1 MEDLSLSKDF
11 SVKSSVHDY
20 SVHFVD
26 DFALSLQEIL
36 NPNDM
41 LLIDEH
47 ISRLYNSKLEPV
59 CSAFPHVFLESS
71 EQAKSY
77 KRIGPVLEQL
87 IQGGFRKNNKIVA
100 IGGGITQDIAT
111 FIAANLYRGVE
122 WHFFPTTLLAQA
134 DSCIGG
140 KSSLNFG
147 PYKNLLGSFY
157 PPWKIFIDLGF
168 NQSLPRKE
176 LVSGLGE
183 MTHFFFLS
191 SKEDFELIRDSYQAA
206 FQDKEVLEK
215 LIHRSLSIKKQ
226 TIEIDEFDRKER
238 QIFNYGHSFG
248 HAIES
253 VTNYR
258 IPHGIAVSY
267 GMDIANYVSMKM
279 GLIDENL
286 YQQMRDVLKLN
297 WNEVSLGEID
307 LEAMINALRKD
318 KKNIGSQVR
327 VILTR
332 GLGDM
337 FITSLDVEGNGRE
350 WLKEYLSTK
359 VYKG

>member
-1 MEDLSLSKDF
+1 MSKDLIIR
-11 SVKSSVHDY
+11 SRIHDY
-20 SVHFVD
+20 SVHFVE
-26 DFALSLQEIL
+26 DFTLSLTEIL
-36 NPNDM
+36 NPNDT
-41 LLIDEH
+41 LFIDAR
-47 ISRLYNSKLEPV
+47 IFKLYPSQLESV
-59 CSAFPHVFLESS
+59 CSKYPNIFIEST
-71 EQAKSY
+71 ELTKSY
-77 KRIGPVLEQL
+77 AHTGPIIEQL

-100 IGGGITQDIAT
+100 IGGGITQDITT

-122 WHFFPTTLLAQA
+122 WVFFPTTLLAQA

-140 KSSLNFG
+140 KASLNFLS
-147 PYKNLLGSFY
+147 YKNLLGNFY
-157 PPWKIFIDLGF
+157 PPWQIFIDLSF
-168 NQSLPRKE
+168 TQSLPRKE
-176 LVSGLGE
+176 IVSGLGE

-191 SKEDFELIRDSYQAA
+191 SKEDFKLIRDSYQAA
-206 FQDKEVLEK
+206 FRDKKVLEK
-215 LIHRSLSIKKQ
+215 LIHRSLTIKKH

-258 IPHGIAVSY
+258 IPHGIGVSY
-267 GMDIANYVSMKM
+267 GMDIANFISMKM
-279 GLIDENL
+279 GLIDEGL

-297 WNEVSLGEID
+297 WCEAPLGEID
-307 LEAMINALRKD
+307 VETLISALRKD

-337 FITSLDVEGNGRE
+337 FITNLDVDGKCRE
-350 WLKEYLSTK
+350 WLKEYFSTK
-359 VYKG
+359 AYKG

>member
-1 MEDLSLSKDF
+1 MSKNF
-11 SVKSSVHDY
+11 IIRSSIHNY
-20 SVHFVD
+20 SVQFVD
-26 DFALSLQEIL
+26 DFVLSLQEIL
-36 NPNDM
+36 TPNDM
-41 LLIDEH
+41 LLIDKL
-47 ISRLYNSKLEPV
+47 IFSLYGTKLEPI
-59 CSAFPHVFLESS
+59 CSAFPNVLIESS
-71 EQAKSY
+71 EEAKSY
-77 KRIGPVLEQL
+77 EKIGPVLEQL

-147 PYKNLLGSFY
+147 RYKNLLGSFY
-157 PPWKIFIDLGF
+157 PPMKIFIDLDF

-191 SKEDFELIRDSYQAA
+191 GQDDFELIRDSYQAA
-206 FQDKEVLEK
+206 FEDKAVLER
-215 LIHRSLSIKKQ
+215 LIYRSLSIKKH

-253 VTNYR
+253 VTDYR

-267 GMDIANYVSMKM
+267 GMDIANFISMKM
-279 GLIDENL
+279 GLIDQSL
-286 YQQMRDVLKLN
+286 YQKMQDVLVFN
-297 WNEVSLGEID
+297 WSEIPLGEID
-307 LEAMINALRKD
+307 LDAFINALRKD

-337 FITSLDVEGNGRE
+337 FITSLDADGEGKA
-350 WLKEYLSTK
+350 WLKEYFSDHAD
-359 VYKG
+359 KGAAS

>member
-1 MEDLSLSKDF
+1 MSKNF
-11 SVKSSVHDY
+11 TVKSNVHDY

-26 DFALSLQEIL
+26 DFALSLQEVL

-47 ISRLYNSKLEPV
+47 IARLYNTKLDPL
-59 CSAFPHVFLESS
+59 CSAFPHVFLEAS
-71 EQAKSY
+71 EEAKSY
-77 KRIGPVLEQL
+77 ERIGPVLEQL

-100 IGGGITQDIAT
+100 IGGGVTQDIAT
-111 FIAANLYRGVE
+111 FISANLYRGVE

-147 PYKNLLGSFY
+147 NYKNLLGSFY
-157 PPWKIFIDLGF
+157 PPWKIFIDLAF

-191 SKEDFELIRDSYQAA
+191 SKEDFELIRDSYQTS
-206 FQDKEVLEK
+206 FEDKEVLEK
-215 LIHRSLSIKKQ
+215 LIHRSLSIKKH

-253 VTNYR
+253 VTHYR

-267 GMDIANYVSMKM
+267 GMDIANYISMKM
-279 GLIDENL
+279 GLIDESL

-297 WNEVSLGEID
+297 WSEFHLGEID
-307 LEAMINALRKD
+307 LEAMISALRKD

-337 FITSLDVEGNGRE
+337 FITSLDVDGKGRE
-350 WLKEYLSTK
+350 WLKEYFLTK
-359 VYKG
+359 AYKG

>member
-1 MEDLSLSKDF
+1 MLHLSQPICT
-11 SVKSSVHDY
+11 V
-20 SVHFVD
+20 
-26 DFALSLQEIL
+26 
-36 NPNDM
+36 
-41 LLIDEH
+41 
-47 ISRLYNSKLEPV
+47 
-59 CSAFPHVFLESS
+59 
-71 EQAKSY
+71 
-77 KRIGPVLEQL
+77 
-87 IQGGFRKNNKIVA
+87 
-100 IGGGITQDIAT
+100 
-111 FIAANLYRGVE
+111 GVE

-147 PYKNLLGSFY
+147 SYKNLLGSFY
-157 PPWKIFIDLGF
+157 PPMKIFIDLDF
-168 NQSLPRKE
+168 TQSLPRKE

-191 SKEDFELIRDSYQAA
+191 SEADFELIRDSYQAA
-206 FQDKEVLEK
+206 FQDKSILEK
-215 LIHRSLSIKKQ
+215 LIHRTLSIKKH

-267 GMDIANYVSMKM
+267 GMDIANFISMKM
-279 GLIDENL
+279 GLIDKEL
-286 YQQMRDVLKLN
+286 YQKMRKVLAFN
-297 WNEVSLGEID
+297 WNEVPLGEINLD
-307 LEAMINALRKD
+307 ALISALRKD

-337 FITSLDVEGNGRE
+337 FITSLDVDGEGQV
-350 WLKEYLSTK
+350 WLKEYFSNWAD
-359 VYKG
+359 KGMAL

>member
-1 MEDLSLSKDF
+1 MSKDF
-11 SVKSSVHDY
+11 IVHSRAHDY
-20 SVHFVD
+20 SVHFIE
-26 DFALSLQEIL
+26 DFTGPLQEAL
-36 NPNDM
+36 NSNDM
-41 LLIDEH
+41 LLIDENV
-47 ISRLYNSKLEPV
+47 SRFYAPRLAPV
-59 CSAFPHVFLESS
+59 WSNYPHVFIQPS
-71 EQAKSY
+71 EETKSY
-77 KRIGPVLEQL
+77 KKVGPILEEI
-87 IQGGFRKNNKIVA
+87 IQKGFRKNNKIVA

-122 WHFFPTTLLAQA
+122 WHFYPTTLLAQA

-147 PYKNLLGSFY
+147 PYKNLLGNFY
-157 PPWKIFIDLGF
+157 PPWKIFIDTAF
-168 NQSLPRKE
+168 NETLPRRE
-176 LVSGLGE
+176 IVSGLGE

-191 SKEDFELIRDSYQAA
+191 SEADFEFIRDFYFASFA
-206 FQDKEVLEK
+206 DKKILEK
-215 LIHRSLSIKKQ
+215 LIHRSLSIKKK

-258 IPHGIAVSY
+258 VPHGIAVSY
-267 GMDIANYVSMKM
+267 GMDIANYISMKM
-279 GLIDENL
+279 DLIDESL
-286 YQQMRDVLKLN
+286 YQEMRDVLKMN
-297 WNEVSLGEID
+297 WSEAPLGNID
-307 LEAMINALRKD
+307 LAAFINALRKD

-337 FITSLDVEGNGRE
+337 FITNLDIDGEANE
-350 WLKEYLSTK
+350 WLLEYFRDKIGPL
-359 VYKG
+359 

>member
-1 MEDLSLSKDF
+1 MSKDF
-11 SVKSSVHDY
+11 VVHSSMHDY
-20 SVHFVD
+20 SVHFID
-26 DFALSLQEIL
+26 DFTVSLQEIL

-47 ISRLYNSKLEPV
+47 IFRLYETRLHPV
-59 CSAFPHVFLESS
+59 CTVFPHVIIQAS
-71 EQAKSY
+71 EEAKSY
-77 KRIGPVLEQL
+77 EKIGPILERL

-122 WHFFPTTLLAQA
+122 WYFFPTTLLAQA

-147 PYKNLLGSFY
+147 QYKNLLGSFY
-157 PPWKIFIDLGF
+157 PPWKIFIDLAF

-191 SKEDFELIRDSYQAA
+191 CQEDFELILDSYQAA
-206 FQDKEVLEK
+206 FNDKTVLEK
-215 LIHRSLSIKKQ
+215 LIHRSLSIKKH

-267 GMDIANYVSMKM
+267 GMDIANFISMKM
-279 GLIDENL
+279 GFIEEDL
-286 YQQMRDVLKLN
+286 YQQMRDVLAFN
-297 WNEVSLGEID
+297 WNEVPLGEID
-307 LEAMINALRKD
+307 LDALISALRKD
-318 KKNIGSQVR
+318 KKNVGAEVR

-332 GLGDM
+332 GLGNM
-337 FITSLDVEGNGRE
+337 FITSLDVDGEGRE
-350 WLKEYLSTK
+350 WLKLYLSTRA
-359 VYKG
+359 YKG